1 MAQDEGARSG
11 RQWTPEARHDPVE
24 GDPRLDL
31 RILQSFR
38 RIIRAIDLHSR
49 KLAADHNITAP
60 QLVAL
65 NVIASSGPVYTS
77 ELAQRIHLSPS
88 TVVGIVDR
96 LEAKHL
102 IRRQRS
108 TADRRRVHVEL
119 TDAGRKLVGESPS
132 PLQDRLA
139 QALRTLPASEQQEI
153 ASALEKVVSLMEARD
168 LDAAPILETGSLL
181 PEADPT

>member
-1 MAQDEGARSG
+1 VQERGRRSG
-11 RQWTPEARHDPVE
+11 HSGRTRAGQDDAAHD
-24 GDPRLDL
+24 GPRLDL
-31 RILQSFR
+31 RILQAFR
-38 RIIRAIDLHSR
+38 RIIRAIDLYSR

-65 NVIASSGPVYTS
+65 NAIVSSGPLYTS

-96 LEAKHL
+96 LEAKDL

-108 TADRRRVHVEL
+108 TADRRRVHVES
-119 TDAGRKLVGESPS
+119 TAAGRKLVEASPS

-139 QALRTLPASEQQEI
+139 QALRTLPDQEQQEI
-153 ASALEKVVSLMEARD
+153 AAALEKVVSLMEARE

-181 PEADPT
+181 PDVDPT